1 MKPIE
6 KSELFQHVNEFLKT
20 KGVEIKDGT
29 YARHLEKSC
38 GLLTDAINLTQKG
51 MERAKTEIDKR
62 LEQMRQVIHEKTAP
76 RSGSPPPTQSNRASA
91 EVPPK
96 IKTKAKGRSGGSS
109 RPVRKT
115 QSKKTKRSPNAK
127 GK

>member
-6 KSELFQHVNEFLKT
+6 KSELFQHVNQFLKS

-29 YARHLEKSC
+29 YAKHLEKSC
-38 GLLTDAINLTQKG
+38 GLLTDAINLTQRG

-76 RSGSPPPTQSNRASA
+76 KSSPSPAAQASPRAQA
-91 EVPPK
+91 APPK
-96 IKTKAKGRSGGSS
+96 IKTEPKAKGRSRG
-109 RPVRKT
+109 
-115 QSKKTKRSPNAK
+115 N
-127 GK
+127 